1 MLLTFLIIKTKKYLK
16 PLNKYLLIEQEQVL
30 TVKNSKSMLYFR
42 FKIQLKLLI
51 IQKKIN
57 SKRHII
63 LILSE
68 LGQ

>member
-42 FKIQLKLLI
+42 FKI
-51 IQKKIN
+51 
-57 SKRHII
+57 
-63 LILSE
+63 
-68 LGQ
+68 